1 MIDPLLSDAQASDAS
16 APSTHADGD
25 AHSRIRETRRWHSIP
40 VVGLTLILLWPLGLV
55 LLVRRRSR
63 RRWTKIAGAMV
74 TLPLF
79 VVLCLIALKDY
90 WEFGGGMTLS
100 SFRLDFSRG
109 SAQDQ
114 RVEAHREMQRSKASG
129 SSGASA
135 SGDARISEMPGT
147 LSWPGFRGERRD
159 GIVRDGIAISTDW
172 TGNPP
177 IELWRQPVGE
187 GYSSFVIGH
196 GLLYTIEQRRG
207 RESVVCYDAVTGLER
222 WKHDYPAHFR
232 EALGGDGPRATP
244 TLDGDR
250 LYSLG
255 AEGELVCLDALTGRQ
270 VWARNIL
277 REFGAENLQ
286 WGMSASP
293 LVVDDRVI
301 ITNSGVGGGSIM
313 AYRTSDGERQWQ
325 RDVGQQAYSSP
336 VYATLLGR
344 PMVLNLAAFHLNGLD
359 AATGE
364 VLFSFPW
371 RTGLG
376 ISCSQPLAVDDSR
389 VFISVGYGVGS
400 AMVRLGESG
409 GRIEASAAWTSL
421 RMKNKF
427 TSSVIHGGAIYG
439 LDETILACLD
449 LDTGELRWKGG
460 RYGYGS
466 VLLAGDHLIVSGEYG
481 ELALVDATPAEHR
494 EIGRIQILE
503 GKTWNNPAMAGG
515 LLFARN
521 HKEMVC
527 YDLRG
532 RDTESFRSDAPTG
545 RPASQPQ

>member
-1 MIDPLLSDAQASDAS
+1 
-16 APSTHADGD
+16 
-25 AHSRIRETRRWHSIP
+25 
-40 VVGLTLILLWPLGLV
+40 
-55 LLVRRRSR
+55 
-63 RRWTKIAGAMV
+63 MV
-74 TLPLF
+74 TLPVF
-79 VVLCLIALKDY
+79 MVLSLIALKDY
-90 WEFGGGMTLS
+90 WEFGGGMTLR

-109 SAQDQ
+109 SAQDKI
-114 RVEAHREMQRSKASG
+114 VEAHRQMQRSKASG
-129 SSGASA
+129 SSGTSA
-135 SGDARISEMPGT
+135 TSDARSSEMLRT
-147 LSWPGFRGERRD
+147 LSWPSFRGERRD
-159 GIVRDGIAISTDW
+159 GIVRDGVAISADW
-172 TGNPP
+172 TAHPP

-187 GYSSFVIGH
+187 GYSSFVIGR

-207 RESVVCYDAVTGLER
+207 REAVVCYDAGTGMER
-222 WKHDYPAHFR
+222 WKHDYPARFR
-232 EALGGDGPRATP
+232 EVLGGDGPRATP

-255 AEGELVCLDALTGRQ
+255 AEGELVCLDALTGRL
-270 VWARNIL
+270 VWTRNIL
-277 REFGAENLQ
+277 EEFGASNLQ

-301 ITNSGVGGGSIM
+301 VTNSGVVGGSIM
-313 AYRTSDGERQWQ
+313 AYRKSDGERLWQ

-336 VYATLLGR
+336 IFVTLLSR

-359 AATGE
+359 ASTGE
-364 VLFSFPW
+364 LLWSFPW
-371 RTGLG
+371 RTGMG

-400 AMVRLGESG
+400 AMVRLEETS
-409 GRIEASAAWTSL
+409 GRIEARAEWTSI

-427 TSSVIHGGAIYG
+427 TSSVIHDGSIYG

-449 LDTGELRWKGG
+449 IDTGELRWKGG

-466 VLLAGDHLIVSGEYG
+466 VLLVGDHLIVSGEYG
-481 ELALVDATPAEHR
+481 ELTLVEATPAEHR

-503 GKTWNNPAMAGG
+503 GKTWNNPALAGG

-532 RDTESFRSDAPTG
+532 R
-545 RPASQPQ
+545 